1 MIPNIKCIL
10 AYGLEDS
17 EINKIKQR
25 YGKVIKINKD
35 MGNVKIKDL
44 ISGLEQV
51 EEPEDMIEEKMIIFN
66 KFAEGQLKGA
76 IKYIR
81 GFTSDGVLAV
91 TTPVSCNWSLKY
103 LLEHLIEEREWHKAG
118 QKGRE

>member
-10 AYGLEDS
+10 VYGLEDN

-35 MGNVKIKDL
+35 MGSVKIKDL
-44 ISGLEQV
+44 ISGLEQIENI
-51 EEPEDMIEEKMIIFN
+51 EEMPNEKMIVFN
-66 KFAEGQLKGA
+66 NFSDGELKGA

-81 GFTSDGVLAV
+81 TMTKEGVLAV
-91 TTPVSCNWSLKY
+91 TTPISCNWSLKY
-103 LLEHLIEEREWHKAG
+103 LLKHLIEEREWHKAG

>member
-10 AYGLEDS
+10 AYGLEDN

-51 EEPEDMIEEKMIIFN
+51 EEPEDMLEEKMIIFN
-66 KFAEGQLKGA
+66 KFVEGELKGA

-91 TTPVSCNWSLKY
+91 ITPVSCNWSLKY

>member
-1 MIPNIKCIL
+1 MIPNNKCIL
-10 AYGLEDS
+10 AYGLEDD
-17 EINKIKQR
+17 EVNKIKQR

-44 ISGLEQV
+44 ILGLEQV
-51 EEPEDMIEEKMIIFN
+51 EEPEDMLEEKMIIFN
-66 KFAEGQLKGA
+66 KFAEGELKGA

-91 TTPVSCNWSLKY
+91 TTPVSCNWSFKY

>member
-10 AYGLEDS
+10 AYGLEDN

-51 EEPEDMIEEKMIIFN
+51 EKPEDMLEEKMIIFN
-66 KFAEGQLKGA
+66 KFAEGELKGA

-103 LLEHLIEEREWHKAG
+103 LLEHLIEEREWHKAE